1 VVEAVGEV
9 VGEEL
14 LSGTELAVGW
24 GNNRRRLPPMRCSQR
39 KTTTG
44 ESCFPASLASAAG
57 RFLVQEGCSDRAL
70 LLVRSDNSKVV
81 RRRLAMA
88 GEAVAGAEQSN
99 EECNR
104 TVEGGSGVGGGF
116 LGDVW
121 SRDKG
126 GAIHVGRRRPVATG
140 AEPHSTW

>member
-14 LSGTELAVGW
+14 LSGTELAAGW
-24 GNNRRRLPPMRCSQR
+24 GNNQRRLPPMRCSQR

-44 ESCFPASLASAAG
+44 ESYFPASLAGAAG
-57 RFLVQEGCSDRAL
+57 RFLVQEGCGDRAL

-81 RRRLAMA
+81 HQRLEMA

-99 EECNR
+99 EECN
-104 TVEGGSGVGGGF
+104 
-116 LGDVW
+116 
-121 SRDKG
+121 
-126 GAIHVGRRRPVATG
+126 
-140 AEPHSTW
+140 